1 MSKKQKQKQKHVNK
15 KHKTN
20 TRNWWDDSPKLPNL
34 VRQFTKWHRIWW
46 DDSPNPLPSLPGMD
60 VVTQLTKSH
69 QRDPRFGEPTHQIPL
84 PPCGEA
90 THSVSCLTKSG
101 RLFGLFGE
109 FPHQKATCKNQKQTN
124 KSNYKSK
131 THLKNQKQRKKNRKK
146 TKKKIKKTKKVKKKR
161 KKQKKTWKK
170 N

>member
-1 MSKKQKQKQKHVNK
+1 
-15 KHKTN
+15 
-20 TRNWWDDSPKLPNL
+20 
-34 VRQFTKWHRIWW
+34 
-46 DDSPNPLPSLPGMD
+46 MD
-60 VVTQLTKSH
+60 LVTQLTKSH

-131 THLKNQKQRKKNRKK
+131 THLKNQKQRKKTEK
-146 TKKKIKKTKKVKKKR
+146 TKKNQKTKKVKKKT
-161 KKQKKTWKK
+161 KKTKK
-170 N
+170 NMEKN

>member
-1 MSKKQKQKQKHVNK
+1 
-15 KHKTN
+15 
-20 TRNWWDDSPKLPNL
+20 
-34 VRQFTKWHRIWW
+34 
-46 DDSPNPLPSLPGMD
+46 MD
-60 VVTQLTKSH
+60 LVTQLTKSH

-131 THLKNQKQRKKNRKK
+131 THLKNQKQRKKQKKTEKKSKK
-146 TKKKIKKTKKVKKKR
+146 TKKKVKKKR
-161 KKQKKTWKK
+161 KNKK
-170 N
+170 NMEKN